1 MSRWTPIE
9 HRPPL
14 KRIVD
19 APYTPV
25 PEDPRPAHVQQQ
37 IDQMTE
43 MMRKKAGER
52 IWALVVETSRGG

>member
-1 MSRWTPIE
+1 MSDWTPIE

-19 APYTPV
+19 APYTPAPV
-25 PEDPRPAHVQQQ
+25 DPRPQHVQQQ

-43 MMRKKAGER
+43 MMRKNTGER
-52 IWALVVETSRGG
+52 IWEHVVQTAKGG